1 MARKTSAQLL
11 AAAQVIIDQTT
22 VGGNTKELVGGLL
35 QDMID
40 SLSNL
45 NTNVDQGVVA
55 TAGATLTLDMNSL
68 AERIFK
74 GDATITGPKTLALSN
89 SGNALNIPSFIFT
102 LSGLHALTL
111 PSNFKMSDAR
121 WNSGTK
127 VWTPLDAGQYNAKAV
142 FDGTSW
148 LLTIDQNS
156 GPFS

>member
-11 AAAQVIIDQTT
+11 AAAQAIIDETQN
-22 VGGNTKELVGGLL
+22 GGNTKERVGGLL
-35 QDMID
+35 QDMVD
-40 SLSNL
+40 SMSNL
-45 NTNVDQGVVA
+45 STNVDQGTVA
-55 TAGATLTLDMNSL
+55 TAGATLTLDMNDF

-74 GDATITGPKTLALSN
+74 GDSSIAAPKTWALSN

-102 LSGLHALTL
+102 LSGLHAQTM

-156 GPFS
+156 GPFA

>member
-1 MARKTSAQLL
+1 MARKTASQLSAQ
-11 AAAQVIIDQTT
+11 AQVIVTQTV
-22 VGGNTKELVGGLL
+22 VGGNTKELVGGLV
-35 QDMID
+35 QDIID
-40 SLSNL
+40 SCSNL
-45 NTNVDQGVVA
+45 NTNVDQGTVV
-55 TAGATLTLDMNSL
+55 TAGATLTLDMSNF

-74 GDATITGPKTLALSN
+74 GDATVTGPKTWALSN
-89 SGNALNIPSFIFT
+89 SANALNIPSFIFT
-102 LSGLHALTL
+102 LSGLHAQTM

-121 WNSGTK
+121 WNSSTK